1 MSCRYKNECPS
12 YSGWCD
18 GPKQDF
24 SRCVEFLI
32 TAYENEKAR
41 GKAGEPQEIQKESSH
56 FFYVIEAGRNHVR
69 KYVSKDFPRVFQYTV
84 KLSKARRFETEE
96 SAWEFIRGFNDY
108 GKFLIVQPVVRK
120 VCRTFSIVQEGEGN
134 E

>member
-32 TAYENEKAR
+32 
-41 GKAGEPQEIQKESSH
+41 
-56 FFYVIEAGRNHVR
+56 
-69 KYVSKDFPRVFQYTV
+69 
-84 KLSKARRFETEE
+84 
-96 SAWEFIRGFNDY
+96 
-108 GKFLIVQPVVRK
+108 VQPVVRK

>member
-41 GKAGEPQEIQKESSH
+41 GKAGEPQEIQKEC
-56 FFYVIEAGRNHVR
+56 
-69 KYVSKDFPRVFQYTV
+69 K
-84 KLSKARRFETEE
+84 
-96 SAWEFIRGFNDY
+96 
-108 GKFLIVQPVVRK
+108 K
-120 VCRTFSIVQEGEGN
+120 VCQQGFSACVPVHSQVKQSQEI
-134 E
+134 